1 MLAQRYLVVLA
12 GMLFAIPAVAQE
24 ATIHH
29 GFLFFSG
36 ESYTMDEQ
44 TYGIYED
51 GHEFAELIKE
61 NPEALAKFH
70 SYRTWHITANVSLG
84 LSLAAIAF
92 GGVAY
97 MPGVQKNL
105 PDNTGIYA
113 FAAGG
118 GLLLLSCV
126 FEFISWGRISS
137 AAETYNSGLM
147 ENVDDGSEGS
157 LMPASPSGLRLALL
171 PSISGG
177 MLALGWSF

>member
-1 MLAQRYLVVLA
+1 MFLAT
-12 GMLFAIPAVAQE
+12 PALAQE

-29 GFLFFSG
+29 GFLFFAG
-36 ESYTMDEQ
+36 ESYTVDEE
-44 TYGIYED
+44 TFGIYED
-51 GHEFAELIKE
+51 GHEFADLIKE

-84 LSLAAIAF
+84 LSLAAMAF

-105 PDNTGIYA
+105 PDNIGIYA

-126 FEFISWGRISS
+126 FEFISWGQISS
-137 AAETYNSGLM
+137 AAEIYNSGLM
-147 ENVDDGSEGS
+147 DDGAEG
-157 LMPASPSGLRLALL
+157 RLL
-171 PSISGG
+171 PSRPAGFTVALAPTDSGG
-177 MLALGWSF
+177 MLALGWNF